1 VARGAPAWD
10 APEMSTLLPRLLAFV
25 VLAVALAGCVQR
37 RAQAP
42 PGAPVADAPPR
53 QPTRSVAAAPT
64 SVLRDGASGEPADWA
79 AVQRVVSASDV
90 VAFGEFHDDVE
101 GARFEERLW
110 RLVTAAPDAR
120 PGTLAMEFFE
130 RDVQPALDAYLAG
143 SLDET
148 EFAKRARQG
157 PGYPKAHRPLV
168 EHAKAAGRPVVAANA
183 PRSLVTAYRKQEAPY
198 AEWKA
203 GLATE
208 QQAAL
213 PRGTSVIEDAYRE
226 KFMALMGAE
235 RGARI
240 FKAQSLWDD
249 AMAEAVADRR
259 AAHPSERVLLVVG
272 AFHVQGRLG
281 TLTKLAQRRPGDRVG
296 LIVMAHA
303 DDAALSLPA
312 DLRGAADLVL
322 VVPQPRAQP
331 APPSAPAAPPT
342 GARPAQPPVPQPK
355 T

>member
-1 VARGAPAWD
+1 
-10 APEMSTLLPRLLAFV
+10 LLAL
-25 VLAVALAGCVQR
+25 VLLALACAGCVQR
-37 RAQAP
+37 GAARTAP
-42 PGAPVADAPPR
+42 APAPDARPR
-53 QPTRSVAAAPT
+53 PVLSKPAAPA
-64 SVLRDGASGEPADWA
+64 SVLRDGATGVPADWA
-79 AVQRVVSASDV
+79 AVERVVRGADV
-90 VAFGEFHDDVE
+90 VAFGEFHDDAE

-143 SLDET
+143 SLDEADFT
-148 EFAKRARQG
+148 RRARQG
-157 PGYPKAHRPLV
+157 PGYAKAHRPLI

-183 PRSLVTAYRKQEAPY
+183 PRPLVTAYRKQEAPY

-203 GLATE
+203 GLAPE

-213 PRGTSVIEDAYRE
+213 PRETSVIEDAYRE

-259 AAHPSERVLLVVG
+259 AAHPTERVLLVVG

-303 DDAALSLPA
+303 EDPALSLPA
-312 DLRGAADLVL
+312 DLVGAADLVL
-322 VVPQPRAQP
+322 VVP
-331 APPSAPAAPPT
+331 SPAAPSS
-342 GARPAQPPVPQPK
+342 ASPAAPSQPPVPTPASK